1 MQFSIDNT
9 SLKGYYNDLVGHLG
23 EMSLKLREAHPLVC
37 IKYVMIS
44 PQLHY
49 ISVLIKINYML
60 SLYSYLNWAYFLL

>member
-1 MQFSIDNT
+1 MEFSIDNT

-49 ISVLIKINYML
+49 ISVFQ
-60 SLYSYLNWAYFLL
+60 YL